1 MVSVSLLG
9 FQLVCCFL
17 LSHVF
22 EDSTHLSALSCL
34 QVLLCSG
41 SLQVLEESIR
51 LLFSPS
57 AEFILLFVLFICF
70 SADIT
75 FIRLLTG
82 FVFAFSP
89 LSLFSK
95 SFELFVGGLK
105 SQI

>member
-22 EDSTHLSALSCL
+22 EDSTHLSTLSCL
-34 QVLLCSG
+34 QVILYSG
-41 SLQVLEESIR
+41 SLQMLEESIR

-70 SADIT
+70 SVDT
-75 FIRLLTG
+75 FIRLRTG
-82 FVFAFSP
+82 FVFAF
-89 LSLFSK
+89 K
-95 SFELFVGGLK
+95 SFELIFQVF
-105 SQI
+105 